1 MYSDEKMWIEGK
13 VEKVNITMKFS
24 FYSYCCN

>member
-1 MYSDEKMWIEGK
+1 MYSDQKMWIEGK
-13 VEKVNITMKFS
+13 VEKVNITKFS